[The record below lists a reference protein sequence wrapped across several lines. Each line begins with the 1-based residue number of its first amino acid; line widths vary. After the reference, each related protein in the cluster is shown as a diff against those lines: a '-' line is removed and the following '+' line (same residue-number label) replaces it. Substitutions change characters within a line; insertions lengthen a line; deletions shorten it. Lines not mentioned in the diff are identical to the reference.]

1 MKGNGTY
8 SDLKVAW
15 LPDRLRDLREDGR
28 CVPAQIQLILS
39 DLCNHNCSFCAYRW
53 EGYDSNQLF
62 GEATESGVNNNPNRK
77 MPTEKAKEIL
87 QDAADMGVLAIQFT
101 GGGEPT
107 VHPDHIEI
115 FRFALDLGLKC
126 GLVTNGCRLREGWD
140 EVLPRFEWIRISV
153 DAGTADTYAKIR
165 EVKPSAYT
173 KMLANMQFLSEKA
186 VDTAVSAS
194 YIITRENHEELEKAT
209 ENVLLSGAESIRFGA
224 VFNPDDEAYYDGIDL
239 DAIRHQIARCSEI
252 YGDRIGVIDMFDQR
266 VQDSGGRPNYSRCW
280 YQHLNPYIGADL
292 NVYRCCNT
300 AYNHRGQIANLS
312 TMGFRQA
319 WKIVSE
325 NGKMSEFNAKSCSRC
340 AFNGKNLTVAGLVE
354 RPRHAEFV

>member
-15 LPDRLRDLREDGR
+15 LPDRLADLREDGR
-28 CVPAQIQLILS
+28 CVPAQIQMILS

-62 GEATESGVNNNPNRK
+62 GEATANGVNNNPNRK

-87 QDAADMGVLAIQFT
+87 QDAANMGVLAIQFT

-107 VHPDHIEI
+107 VHPDHMEI
-115 FRFALDLGLKC
+115 FRFALNLGLKC

-140 EVLPRFEWIRISV
+140 EVLPRFDWIRVSM
-153 DAGTADTYAKIR
+153 DAGTADTYSKIR
-165 EVKPSAYT
+165 EVKPSVYT
-173 KMLANMQFLSEKA
+173 KMLANVRFLSEKCA
-186 VDTAVSAS
+186 DTAISAS
-194 YIITRENHEELEKAT
+194 FIVTNDNWHEITHAT
-209 ENVLLSGAESIRFGA
+209 ENALLAGAESIRFGA
-224 VFNPDDEAYYDGIDL
+224 VFNPDDSDYYCEGVLDGSRAAIDSAQAL
-239 DAIRHQIARCSEI
+239 
-252 YGDRIGVIDMFDQR
+252 YGDRIVLIDMLGQR
-266 VQDSGGRPNYSRCW
+266 VQDMGGRPNYSRCW

-292 NVYRCCNT
+292 HVYRCCNT
-300 AYNHRGQIANLS
+300 AYNKRGQIANLA

-319 WKIVSE
+319 WKIISE
-325 NGKMSEFNAKSCSRC
+325 NGVMSKFNAKSCTRC
-340 AFNGKNLTVAGLVE
+340 AFNGKNLTVAGLID